1 MIKIEGSAEFKKI
14 GGSIFLR
21 MPSEMNSI
29 GENVIKEY
37 DCTVEIDGTQLK
49 IMLTEKGKR

>member
-1 MIKIEGSAEFKKI
+1 VIKIEGSAEFKKI